1 MVLTDPALND
11 TSRCPQLHGSARLV
25 FLLLAGVFFVL
36 ACAGVLIPGLPT
48 TPFLLLTGCLL
59 VRSSPR
65 LNSRLLRSRFF
76 GPIMIDWQIHGGIRK
91 DVKVK
96 AVAGVIVA
104 VMVTVYLSAAAWQS
118 ILAGVLAS
126 VGIAVI
132 ACVPVAKRGDPRER
146 Q

>member
-1 MVLTDPALND
+1 
-11 TSRCPQLHGSARLV
+11 
-25 FLLLAGVFFVL
+25 
-36 ACAGVLIPGLPT
+36 
-48 TPFLLLTGCLL
+48 
-59 VRSSPR
+59 
-65 LNSRLLRSRFF
+65 
-76 GPIMIDWQIHGGIRK
+76 MIDWQIHGGIRK

>member
-1 MVLTDPALND
+1 MTDPALND

-48 TPFLLLTGCLL
+48 TPFLLLASCFL

-76 GPIMIDWQIHGGIRK
+76 GPILIDWQIHGGIRK